1 MNKLILISLS
11 IILLFSCKKDD
22 EAYSDIPE
30 IEFVSL
36 TPSST
41 SEFSSNIKL
50 IISYKD
56 GDGDIGT
63 DDPDEYTLL
72 IHDSRLPDADEHHIQ
87 PLTPPSS
94 KIQIEGELQ
103 INLAGLFVLGS
114 DSTETTSFT
123 VKLKDRAGN
132 WSNELTTSSIT
143 VNK

>member
-30 IEFVSL
+30 IEFISL

-103 INLAGLFVLGS
+103 INLAGLFVSGS

-132 WSNELTTSSIT
+132 WSNEVTTSSIT

>member
-1 MNKLILISLS
+1 MKRLILISLL
-11 IILLFSCKKDD
+11 IIVLFSCKKDD
-22 EAYSDIPE
+22 EAYSDTPA

-36 TPSST
+36 TPTST
-41 SEFSSNIKL
+41 TEFSQDIKL
-50 IISYKD
+50 IISYQD

-72 IHDSRLPDADEHHIQ
+72 IHDSRLPAADEYHIQ
-87 PLTPPSS
+87 PLTPPNTT
-94 KIQIEGELQ
+94 IQIEGELK

-114 DSTETTSFT
+114 DSTETTSFK

-132 WSNELTTSSIT
+132 WSNEVTTSSIT

>member
-1 MNKLILISLS
+1 MNRLILISLS

-22 EAYSDIPE
+22 ETYSDVPA
-30 IEFVSL
+30 IEFISL

-41 SEFSSNIKL
+41 TEFSQGIKL

-63 DDPDEYTLL
+63 EDPDEYTLL
-72 IHDSRLPDADEHHIQ
+72 IHDSRLPAADEYHIQ

-94 KIQIEGELQ
+94 KFQIEGELQ
-103 INLAGLFVLGS
+103 INLAGLFVLGTGTS
-114 DSTETTSFT
+114 ETTTFT
-123 VKLKDRAGN
+123 IKMRDRAGN
-132 WSNELTTSSIT
+132 WSNELISSSIT